1 MSLIICLGA
10 LAALIFLAY
19 RGFSVILVAPI
30 AAMGAVLL
38 TDPSAVA
45 PAFSGLFMD
54 KLGTFVK
61 LYFPVFLLGA
71 VFGKMIEVSGAA
83 RSIVGG
89 ITRLFGPGHAI
100 LAITIVG
107 MLLTYGGVSVF
118 VVVFAT
124 YPFAVEMFR
133 QADIP
138 KRLIP
143 ATIAFSAFTITMD
156 ALPGTP
162 QIQNIIP
169 TTFFRTTA
177 YAAPI
182 LSLLA
187 ASFTFALCF
196 SYLRWQQRRAAARGE
211 GYGTGHI
218 NEPASADDT
227 PLLPV
232 WLALVPLAFVA
243 IGNRV
248 FLSLIQSQYGDSA
261 VALLNP
267 TAAPQA
273 PIVQEV
279 KANAALWSLEAALL
293 LGIAAVSV
301 IAWRP
306 IRNRFAAASQAAIAG
321 SLLAS
326 LNTASEYGFGAVI
339 AALPGFHQIAAVLS
353 TIRNPLL
360 NVAVTT
366 NILCGITGSASGGLS
381 LTLGAFSD
389 RFIAAANAG
398 GIPLE
403 VMHRVAALAS
413 GGMDT
418 LPHNGAIITLLAVT
432 GMTHREAYK
441 DIFVLTIIKTATAF
455 AAIAIYY
462 GTGLV

>member
-10 LAALIFLAY
+10 LAALILLAY

-71 VFGKMIEVSGAA
+71 VFGKLIEVSGAA

-107 MLLTYGGVSVF
+107 MVLTYGGVSVF

-133 QADIP
+133 QANIP

-169 TTFFRTTA
+169 TTFFKTTA
-177 YAAPI
+177 YAAPV
-182 LSLLA
+182 LSVLA
-187 ASFTFALCF
+187 ATFTFALCF
-196 SYLRWQQRRAAARGE
+196 AYLRWQQHRAAVRGE
-211 GYGTGHI
+211 GYGTGHR
-218 NEPASADDT
+218 NEPEIVEGGPT
-227 PLLPV
+227 PPV
-232 WLALVPLAFVA
+232 WLALVPLLLVA
-243 IGNRV
+243 LGNRL
-248 FLSLIQSQYGDSA
+248 FLTLIQSRYGEQA
-261 VALLNP
+261 TALLNP
-267 TAAPQA
+267 SAVPAT

-279 KANAALWSLEAALL
+279 KANAALWSIEAALL
-293 LGIAAVSV
+293 LGIAAAVL
-301 IAWRP
+301 IGWKA
-306 IRNRFAAASQAAIAG
+306 IRERFAEASQAAIGG

-339 AALPGFHQIAAVLS
+339 AALPGFHQIASVLS
-353 TIRNPLL
+353 TIRDPLL
-360 NVAVTT
+360 NVAITT

-381 LTLGAFSD
+381 LTLGAFAD
-389 RFIAAANAG
+389 RFIAEANAS

-403 VMHRVAALAS
+403 VVHRIASLAS

-432 GMTHREAYK
+432 GLTHRQAYK
-441 DIFVLTIIKTATAF
+441 DIFVLTIVKTLTAF
-455 AAIAIYY
+455 VAIGIFYLTGAI
-462 GTGLV
+462 

>member
-19 RGFSVILVAPI
+19 RGFSVILVAPL

-71 VFGKMIEVSGAA
+71 IFGKLIEVSGAA

-89 ITRLFGPGHAI
+89 ITRLFGPNHAI

-107 MLLTYGGVSVF
+107 MVLTYGGVSVF

-177 YAAPI
+177 YAAPV
-182 LSLLA
+182 LSVLA
-187 ASFTFALCF
+187 AVFTFALCF
-196 SYLRWQQRRAAARGE
+196 GFLRWQQQRAAMRGE
-211 GYGTGHI
+211 GYGSNHR
-218 NEPASADDT
+218 NEPETVEDGPS
-227 PLLPV
+227 LPV
-232 WLALVPLAFVA
+232 LLALVPLGLVA
-243 IGNRV
+243 LGNRL
-248 FLSLIQSQYGDSA
+248 FLTLVEATYGEEA
-261 VALLNP
+261 TALLNP
-267 TAAPQA
+267 AAATAV
-273 PIVQEV
+273 PIVQEA
-279 KANAALWSLEAALL
+279 KANAALWALEAALL
-293 LGIAAVSV
+293 LGIAAAVLIGWKS
-301 IAWRP
+301 
-306 IRNRFAAASQAAIAG
+306 IRTRFAQASQAAIGG

-339 AALPGFHQIAAVLS
+339 AALPGFHQIASALS
-353 TIRNPLL
+353 TIRDPLL
-360 NVAVTT
+360 NVAITT

-381 LTLGAFSD
+381 LTLGAFAD
-389 RFIAAANAG
+389 RFIAAAEASS
-398 GIPLE
+398 IPLE
-403 VMHRVAALAS
+403 VMHRIAALAS

-432 GMTHREAYK
+432 GLTHREAYK
-441 DIFVLTIIKTATAF
+441 DIFVITIIKTLTAF
-455 AAIAIYY
+455 VAIAIFYA
-462 GTGLV
+462 TGLV

>member
-1 MSLIICLGA
+1 MSLIVCLGA
-10 LAALIFLAY
+10 LAALILLAY
-19 RGFSVILVAPI
+19 RGFSVIMVAPI
-30 AAMGAVLL
+30 AAMAAVLL
-38 TDPSAVA
+38 TDPAAVA

-54 KLGTFVK
+54 KLATFVK
-61 LYFPVFLLGA
+61 LYFPIFLLGA
-71 VFGKMIEVSGAA
+71 VFGKLIEVSGAA
-83 RSIVGG
+83 RSLVAG
-89 ITRLFGPGHAI
+89 ITRAFGPNHAI

-133 QADIP
+133 RADIP
-138 KRLIP
+138 KRLVP

-177 YAAPI
+177 YAAPV

-187 ASFTFALCF
+187 SAFTFGLCF
-196 SYLRWQQRRAAARGE
+196 SYLRWQQRRAAVRGE
-211 GYGTGHI
+211 GYGHDHRDET
-218 NEPASADDT
+218 EPTSAGPT
-227 PLLPV
+227 LPV
-232 WLALVPLAFVA
+232 WLALAPLAVVA

-248 FLSLIQSQYGDSA
+248 FLWTIQSRYDATA

-267 TAAPQA
+267 AANPPV

-293 LGIAAVSV
+293 MGIVTVTA

-306 IRNRFAAASQAAIAG
+306 IRDRFAGASQAAIGG

-326 LNTASEYGFGAVI
+326 LNTASEYGFGAVV
-339 AALPGFHQIAAVLS
+339 AALPGFHQIANALS
-353 TIRNPLL
+353 TIRDPLL

-389 RFIAAANAG
+389 RFIAAANSG

-441 DIFVLTIIKTATAF
+441 DIFVLTIIKTLTAF
-455 AAIAIYY
+455 AAVAIYY
-462 GTGLV
+462 ATGLV

>member
-19 RGFSVILVAPI
+19 RGFSVILVAPL

-71 VFGKMIEVSGAA
+71 VFGKLIEVSGAA
-83 RSIVGG
+83 RSIVSG
-89 ITRLFGPGHAI
+89 ITRLFGPDHAI

-107 MLLTYGGVSVF
+107 MVLTYGGVSVF

-133 QADIP
+133 QANIP

-169 TTFFRTTA
+169 TTFFKTTA
-177 YAAPI
+177 YAAPV
-182 LSLLA
+182 LSILA
-187 ASFTFALCF
+187 AAFTFALCF
-196 SYLRWQQRRAAARGE
+196 AYLRWQQQRAAARGE
-211 GYGTGHI
+211 GYGANHR
-218 NEPASADDT
+218 NEPEVIQGG
-227 PLLPV
+227 PLPPV
-232 WLALVPLAFVA
+232 WLALVPLALVA
-243 IGNRV
+243 IGNRL
-248 FLSLIQSQYGDSA
+248 FLTLAQTSYGDKA
-261 VALLNP
+261 TALLNP
-267 TAAPQA
+267 AAAVSA
-273 PIVQEV
+273 PIVQDV
-279 KANAALWSLEAALL
+279 KANAALWALEAALL
-293 LGIAAVSV
+293 LGIAAVAV
-301 IAWRP
+301 IGWTS
-306 IRNRFAAASQAAIAG
+306 IRERFTEASQAAVGG

-339 AALPGFHQIAAVLS
+339 AALPGFHQIALALS
-353 TIRNPLL
+353 TIRDPLL
-360 NVAVTT
+360 NVAITT

-381 LTLGAFSD
+381 LTLGAFAD
-389 RFIAAANAG
+389 RFIAAADAS

-403 VMHRVAALAS
+403 VMHRIAALAS

-432 GMTHREAYK
+432 GLTHRESYR
-441 DIFVLTIIKTATAF
+441 DIFVITIIKTLTAF
-455 AAIAIYY
+455 VAIAIYY
-462 GTGLV
+462 ATGLV